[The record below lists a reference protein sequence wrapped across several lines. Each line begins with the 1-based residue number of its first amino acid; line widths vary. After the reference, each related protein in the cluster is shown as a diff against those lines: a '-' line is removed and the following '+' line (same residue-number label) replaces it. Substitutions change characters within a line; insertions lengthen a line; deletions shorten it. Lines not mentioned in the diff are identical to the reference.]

1 MAPQQAATEELER
14 GRLAHA
20 DGRWSEAHRALSL
33 ADGTSQLD
41 ASDLELLATSAY
53 MLGRDDE
60 YMLAIERAYKAH
72 LEAGEPLRAA
82 RSAFW
87 LYIAL
92 GARGEHARARG
103 WLGRG
108 QRLVDRHG
116 QDCVEQG
123 YLLVP
128 ILLQH
133 EANDDYAAAHDTAR
147 EAAEIAERFDDADL
161 LALALHAQGLSLTRL
176 GRVEDGLA
184 LVDEAML
191 AVTSGELSPIVTGLV
206 YCSVIEGCHE
216 VYAMR
221 RAQEWTTALTQWCAQ
236 QPEMVA
242 FTGRCL
248 VHRAEIMQLHGA
260 WQEALEEARRA
271 AKRRGLGEAGVAQAF
286 YRQGDVHRLQGELA
300 AAENAY
306 RNASRH
312 GWEPQPGLA
321 LLRLAQG
328 NVEAASA
335 AIRRAVVE
343 TSNPLRRAALL
354 AASVEILLAA
364 GDAAGA
370 RGASRELGKAAAD
383 YEIGML
389 DALAEH
395 ARGAVDLADGKA
407 EPALVSLRRAWQLW
421 SELEAPYEAA
431 RARELVGR
439 ACRMLGDEDAATLEL
454 QAAREVFA
462 ELGAMPD
469 LARLA
474 EHASP
479 AETHGLTARELE
491 VLRLVA
497 AGLPNKAIAGEL
509 VLSDRTVDRHVSNIF
524 RKLRVSSRAAATAY
538 AYEHRLL

>member
-1 MAPQQAATEELER
+1 MTSICSASSAPSRRISRPGSRSAPR
-14 GRLAHA
+14 G
-20 DGRWSEAHRALSL
+20 ALS
-33 ADGTSQLD
+33 GCTSP
-41 ASDLELLATSAY
+41 
-53 MLGRDDE
+53 LGRAE
-60 YMLAIERAYKAH
+60 STPEHGAGWAAANSWSTATGKTASSRATCWC
-72 LEAGEPLRAA
+72 
-82 RSAFW
+82 RSF
-87 LYIAL
+87 L
-92 GARGEHARARG
+92 ARGE
-103 WLGRG
+103 GR
-108 QRLVDRHG
+108 
-116 QDCVEQG
+116 
-123 YLLVP
+123 
-128 ILLQH
+128 
-133 EANDDYAAAHDTAR
+133 YAAAHDTAR

-161 LALALHAQGLSLTRL
+161 HALALHAQGLSLTRL

-300 AAENAY
+300 AAENTY

-335 AIRRAVVE
+335 AIRRTVVE

-462 ELGAMPD
+462 ELGAMPN

-479 AETHGLTARELE
+479 AETHGLTAASSKSSAWSPPACPTRP
-491 VLRLVA
+491 
-497 AGLPNKAIAGEL
+497 LPA
-509 VLSDRTVDRHVSNIF
+509 
-524 RKLRVSSRAAATAY
+524 SSSSATGRWTAT
-538 AYEHRLL
+538 